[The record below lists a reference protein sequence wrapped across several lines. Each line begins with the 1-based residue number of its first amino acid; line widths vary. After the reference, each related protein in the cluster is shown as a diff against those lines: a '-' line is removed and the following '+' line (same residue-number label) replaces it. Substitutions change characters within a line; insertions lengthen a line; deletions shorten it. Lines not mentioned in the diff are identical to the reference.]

1 MDLHTYIHRGNTMIN
16 IQPKQVSP
24 LAVKA
29 SISNINISFNGGLSV
44 VVWVGLHSEDDQL
57 LKNETVDLTEEEYL
71 DWGVGSE
78 GDAALLNLCLAKLN
92 IELEG

>member
-1 MDLHTYIHRGNTMIN
+1 MIN

-24 LAVKA
+24 LAVKTN
-29 SISNINISFNGGLSV
+29 ITNINISFNGGLSV
-44 VVWVGLHSEDDQL
+44 IVWVGLYSEDDQL
-57 LKNETVDLTEEEYL
+57 LKNETVSLTEEEYL

-92 IELEG
+92 IELES